1 MAERPG
7 YLMGGLKVQDKTQ
20 SLTLIG
26 YKVRSGGDNEWKRY
40 RRKTKKWA
48 DKCMLSF
55 LMTSVLSAMQFKV
68 DKNISQQ
75 YEVDSLYYSNSLN
88 WARIYV

>member
-1 MAERPG
+1 
-7 YLMGGLKVQDKTQ
+7 MGGLKVHDKTQ

-26 YKVRSGGDNEWKRY
+26 YKVRSGGDNEWRRY

-55 LMTSVLSAMQFKV
+55 PMTSVLSMQFKV

-75 YEVDSLYYSNSLN
+75 DEVDSLYYDNSFNL
-88 WARIYV
+88 ARTYV